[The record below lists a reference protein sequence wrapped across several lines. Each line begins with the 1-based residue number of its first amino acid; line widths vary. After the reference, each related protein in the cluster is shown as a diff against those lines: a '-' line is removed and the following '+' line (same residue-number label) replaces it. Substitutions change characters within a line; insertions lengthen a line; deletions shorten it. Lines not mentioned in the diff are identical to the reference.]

1 MTSDDY
7 LYGVDLYN
15 RAYWWE
21 AHEVFEGFWHAY
33 GRTTE
38 AGNFFQALIQCA
50 AANLKRELGHEPA
63 TRKLVASGLARL
75 RQTPTHYMGMH
86 TAAFAEALTQ
96 WLNERAMS
104 SSGTTCAVTSSV
116 VGVPRRRRVI
126 TSEMAYMM
134 LPATETAV

>member
-96 WLNERAMS
+96 WLNERRP
-104 SSGTTCAVTSSV
+104 AVRIQLEFPGDGKATR
-116 VGVPRRRRVI
+116 VP
-126 TSEMAYMM
+126 
-134 LPATETAV
+134 